1 MGHNR
6 RVEAVAAARSFVAE
20 RYPTAKVAIL
30 GGSAV
35 NASRTSTSDLDILVI
50 TDEPNDAVETVE
62 FEGWIVE
69 AFVYGPAQFDSWV
82 RRVRDERRPTLIRIA
97 ADGVGLFGTE
107 GASGFQEAMR
117 AMLGQGPAA
126 LTEGE
131 RDARRYDLSAELD
144 DLREARSVGEGF
156 VLASSVFM
164 KAAEF
169 ALLHHQRWVGTGKW
183 LMRELH
189 AAGDVPPAARL
200 AEWASDA
207 DRSIDQ
213 LIAVAE
219 DVLDEAGGYLQVG
232 HLRGT
237 LAAE

>member
-1 MGHNR
+1 MGHTR

-20 RYPTAKVAIL
+20 RHPTAVQAIL

-35 NASRTSTSDLDILVI
+35 NDSRTSTSDLDILVI

-69 AFVYGPAQFDSWV
+69 AFVYGPPQFDSWV

-97 ADGVGLFGTE
+97 ADGTGLLDSE
-107 GASGFQEAMR
+107 GASGLQEAMR
-117 AMLGQGPAA
+117 AMLHEGPAA
-126 LTEGE
+126 LTEAE
-131 RDARRYDLSAELD
+131 RASRRYDLSAELD
-144 DLREARSVGEGF
+144 DLRDARSVAEEF
-156 VLASSVFM
+156 VLASSVFT
-164 KAAEF
+164 KAAEL
-169 ALLHHQRWVGTGKW
+169 ALLHHRRWIGTGKW
-183 LMRELH
+183 LMRELN
-189 AAGDVPPAARL
+189 AAVDVPPAARL

-207 DRSIDQ
+207 TRSTDE
-213 LIAVAE
+213 LIAVSE
-219 DVLDEAGGYLQVG
+219 GVLGEAGGYLQVG